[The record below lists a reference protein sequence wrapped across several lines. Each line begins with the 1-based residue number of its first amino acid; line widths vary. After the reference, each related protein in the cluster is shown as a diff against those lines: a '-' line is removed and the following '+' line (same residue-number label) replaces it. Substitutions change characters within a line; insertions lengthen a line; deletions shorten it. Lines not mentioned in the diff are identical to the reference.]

1 MNKNESQSIK
11 IVNGWLKRKILNYD
25 LWNFEDIQSN
35 YDLDIYCDI
44 CSKKIFGIKPFL
56 VIDNKLYYLLGDK
69 CFQSHKNCS
78 CCTSLKN
85 NEKTYLCC
93 YNCYF
98 S

>member
-44 CSKKIFGIKPFL
+44 CSKKIFGTKPTKDLAELVLYDSIK
-56 VIDNKLYYLLGDK
+56 VGKIK
-69 CFQSHKNCS
+69 
-78 CCTSLKN
+78 
-85 NEKTYLCC
+85 EKPRK
-93 YNCYF
+93 
-98 S
+98 